1 MMGVA
6 VVDGWP
12 KPASSAVRTLWV
24 AAALARSVFCV
35 GVMGRCGC
43 VGSCRWASDSG
54 IGDLPYRPSTVCWTS
69 RLLRG
74 SFMRRRM
81 VRGSSAAPR
90 SLRTFTVQPMCGGCT
105 SHCCHL
111 RCGASNVGFPERRT
125 SLDDPERTSTR
136 RDSTAESGRSTSK
149 FSGRRRRSAGMRG
162 WASAH
167 APEGSM
173 DQTAKPT
180 FNCTA
185 SPTTAKRR
193 AAAAHRLNDER
204 PQWPRAFPRHL
215 ASPEALRFG

>member
-1 MMGVA
+1 M
-6 VVDGWP
+6 VDGWP
-12 KPASSAVRTLWV
+12 KPASSAVRTRWV
-24 AAALARSVFCV
+24 EAALARSVFCV
-35 GVMGRCGC
+35 GVMARWRVCGI
-43 VGSCRWASDSG
+43 VKVDKRFWDRGFAV
-54 IGDLPYRPSTVCWTS
+54 STVNC
-69 RLLRG
+69 LLDFQAVKR
-74 SFMRRRM
+74 SLMRRRM